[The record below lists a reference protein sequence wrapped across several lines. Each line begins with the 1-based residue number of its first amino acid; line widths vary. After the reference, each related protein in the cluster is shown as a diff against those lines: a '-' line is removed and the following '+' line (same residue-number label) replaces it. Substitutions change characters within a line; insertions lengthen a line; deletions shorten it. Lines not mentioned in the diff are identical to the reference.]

1 MWANLASH
9 NTSEMT
15 EDSMER
21 IVEKV
26 QVTGNSSVV
35 VDGGYLHLKPDSLT
49 STVRSLASFV
59 GANAWASW

>member
-1 MWANLASH
+1 M
-9 NTSEMT
+9 
-15 EDSMER
+15 DR

-49 STVRSLASFV
+49 SFMRGLVSFV